1 MRGTWRTW
9 RAAGLAATFALVTA
23 CSSGSPGDKLPTI
36 EPATPA
42 ASPPAS
48 AAGTLPNAPTSV
60 DFVSFDA
67 TTGLLAAVGPDRT
80 TVTILTPD
88 GTDPPRTVTLPAP
101 AADLSPGNPGEV
113 LVPAGSI
120 IARVDL
126 ATGTVTEVAVEGD
139 AKSVALDQNGD
150 LVVGDADGTIRVL
163 GTDTAVTGLVS
174 ADAIAAVDANL
185 VVLDRR
191 QSSVTE
197 IPDGST
203 SLGLA
208 LRAGDG
214 ATNLVA
220 DHWGRVLV
228 TDTTNGALLV
238 FTTDSLV
245 LRQRYPVGSSPYAVA
260 VDERSGTVWVSLTA
274 TNEVLGY
281 DLSSGIPVEIARHAT
296 VGQPNSLAVD
306 PDTGDVFVGSAAGDG
321 VQRIAVRE
329 SPTTARTAEG
339 GP

>member
-1 MRGTWRTW
+1 M
-9 RAAGLAATFALVTA
+9 
-23 CSSGSPGDKLPTI
+23 
-36 EPATPA
+36 
-42 ASPPAS
+42 
-48 AAGTLPNAPTSV
+48 
-60 DFVSFDA
+60 
-67 TTGLLAAVGPDRT
+67 
-80 TVTILTPD
+80 
-88 GTDPPRTVTLPAP
+88 
-101 AADLSPGNPGEV
+101 
-113 LVPAGSI
+113 
-120 IARVDL
+120 
-126 ATGTVTEVAVEGD
+126 
-139 AKSVALDQNGD
+139 
-150 LVVGDADGTIRVL
+150 
-163 GTDTAVTGLVS
+163 TGLVS
-174 ADAIAAVDANL
+174 ADAIAAVDGNL

-197 IPDGST
+197 IDDGST

-260 VDERSGTVWVSLTA
+260 VDERSGTVWVTLTA

-296 VGQPNSLAVD
+296 VGQPNSVAVD

-329 SPTTARTAEG
+329 NSTTAPTAEG

>member
-1 MRGTWRTW
+1 MRGGWRTW
-9 RAAGLAATFALVTA
+9 RTAGLAATFALVTA
-23 CSSGSPGDKLPTI
+23 CSQGPAGDKLPTI

-42 ASPPAS
+42 VSPPAA
-48 AAGTLPNAPTSV
+48 AAGVLPNAPQSV
-60 DFVSFDA
+60 EFVSFDA
-67 TTGLLAAVGPDRT
+67 TTGLLAAIGPDRT
-80 TVTILTPD
+80 TVAILNPD
-88 GTDPPRTVTLPAP
+88 DADPPRVVTLPAP
-101 AADLSPGNPGEV
+101 AAGLSPGKPGEV
-113 LVPAGSI
+113 LVPADGAV
-120 IARVDL
+120 ARVDL
-126 ATGTVTEVAVEGD
+126 ATGTVTEVTADGA

-150 LVVGDADGTIRVL
+150 LAVGDADGTIRIL
-163 GTDTAVTGLVS
+163 GTDTTVTGLAS
-174 ADAIAAVDANL
+174 ADAIAAVDGNL

-197 IPDGST
+197 IDDGST

-208 LRAGDG
+208 LRAGAG

-228 TDTTNGALLV
+228 TDTTDGALLM

-245 LRQRYPVGSSPYAVA
+245 LRQRYPVGSSPYAVT
-260 VDERSGTVWVSLTA
+260 VDERSGTVWVTLTA

-296 VGQPNSLAVD
+296 VGQPNSVAVD

-329 SPTTARTAEG
+329 SPTAAPTAEG